1 MIAAPGEQ
9 AVALWGA
16 RAVISFLGM
25 VAFTLL
31 RLSWLRTRGQLPAE
45 VLALYVPAAAARR
58 RVRAGLGRA
67 YRVLWSR
74 DHVQIDDVWLSAL
87 VYAARGLLL
96 LSLILMVA
104 DGFAAHR

>member
-1 MIAAPGEQ
+1 VIGSPQEQ

-31 RLSWLRTRGQLPAE
+31 RLSWLRTQGLLPAQMSE
-45 VLALYVPAAAARR
+45 LYLPAAGARR
-58 RVRAGLGRA
+58 GIRAGLGRA

-74 DHVQIDDVWLSAL
+74 DHVQIDDLWLSAL
-87 VYAARGLLL
+87 VFAARGLLV
-96 LSLILMVA
+96 LSLALMLA
-104 DGFAAHR
+104 DGYASHR